1 MILDS
6 ALFAVGDR
14 TERRILQSLRQW
26 GKGRTLILCTHRLS
40 GLRYANEILV
50 LQEGRIAQQGA
61 YAALVP
67 PAG

>member
-1 MILDS
+1 M
-6 ALFAVGDR
+6 
-14 TERRILQSLRQW
+14 
-26 GKGRTLILCTHRLS
+26 ILCTHRLS